1 MTGVLTTPIP
11 EAAPERE
18 SPVPRWRALLRRHR
32 VLAVLL
38 AAGAVLRLLTVLA
51 YSPAILY
58 FDSLRYL
65 DNFGVLR
72 PDGLNPIGYDL
83 ILSVLLAVADLRFV
97 VIVHHLVGL
106 AMGVAIYTLLLRHG
120 ARRWLAA
127 AATAP
132 MLLDAYQV
140 QIEQNIMSDVWF
152 QALLLGI
159 VVVLTWRGQ
168 PSPRHAAVAGLLIGV
183 AVVVRLVGL
192 TMLVPAI
199 AYLIV
204 AGSRWDSSA
213 GRRRI
218 GLRAGAMT
226 AGFVVVMASYAGYY
240 RAASGHWGMT
250 GAAGGVVVYGRAA
263 TIADCTQIPLGSW
276 ERLICPREPREAR
289 EGVDWYAHSDQTP
302 PNVVNLPVGKA
313 MGQVQSDL
321 AWQVFANQPVDLG
334 GAIALDFLKGFRP
347 VRTDAEGDVPVD
359 RWHFQTSYPYF
370 VNEMIVRAEALQ
382 HGDVPIRV
390 NEPLARFLRGY
401 QLSVGYTPGP
411 LLGLALLVGV
421 AGGLGLGRA
430 RRSGIRAASLLTSG
444 MGVTALATAAAF
456 EFSWRYQLP
465 GLVLLPMAGVLGIT
479 AFTGPLRRP
488 GPRLRLRPPLP
499 PYPDE
504 VDTASVRAF
513 VREQGDVRFAP
524 VVVVI
529 AAYNEEDGIGAVL
542 DTVPPSCCGLPVE
555 TLVVVDGSTDS
566 TAEVARHRG
575 ARVCE
580 ATTNRGQGAALRL
593 GYALARQGGARYV
606 VTTDADGQYD
616 IDELPL
622 LLRPLIDDE
631 ADFVTGSRVL
641 GRQETADPVRHL
653 GVHVFARLASLLTRR
668 PLTDTSFGFRSLRA
682 EVTGAVTLAQAQY
695 QASELL
701 VGVIAHGY
709 RVLEQPMTIRARS
722 AGESKKGNNLV
733 YGMRYARVLVSTW
746 WRERS
751 SRRAAAPNTS
761 QSSSTN
767 LTTKSRT

>member
-1 MTGVLTTPIP
+1 MTGVLTAPVP
-11 EAAPERE
+11 EAAPDPE

-65 DNFGVLR
+65 DNLDALR
-72 PDGLNPIGYDL
+72 PDGLNPIGYEL
-83 ILSVLLAVADLRFV
+83 ILSALLAVGDLRFV
-97 VIVHHLVGL
+97 VIVQHLLGL
-106 AMGVAIYTLLLRHG
+106 AMAVAIYALLLRHG

-168 PSPRHAAVAGLLIGV
+168 PSPRHAAIAGLLIGV
-183 AVVVRLVGL
+183 AVVVRLVGI

-204 AGSRWDSSA
+204 AGSRWDSRE
-213 GRRRI
+213 GWHRI
-218 GLRAGAMT
+218 GLRAAAMT
-226 AGFVVVMASYAGYY
+226 AGFVVVVASYAGYY
-240 RAASGHWGMT
+240 RAVSGHWGLT
-250 GAAGGVVVYGRAA
+250 GAAGGAVMYGRAA
-263 TIADCTQIPLGSW
+263 TIADCTQIPPGSW
-276 ERLICPREPREAR
+276 ERLICPREPRDAR
-289 EGVDWYAHSDQTP
+289 EGVDWYVHSGDTP
-302 PNVVNLPVGKA
+302 ANTINLPASEA
-313 MGQVQSDL
+313 MGQVQRDL
-321 AWQVFANQPVDLG
+321 ASQVFANQPVDLA
-334 GAIALDFLKGFRP
+334 GAIAVDFLKGFRP
-347 VRTDAEGDVPVD
+347 TRIDAEDDVPVD
-359 RWHFQTSYPYF
+359 RWHFRTSYPYF
-370 VNEMIVRAEALQ
+370 LNEMVVRAEALQ
-382 HGDVPIRV
+382 HGDVPLEV
-390 NEPLARFLRGY
+390 NEPLAQFLRGY
-401 QLSVGYTPGP
+401 QLSVGYAPGP
-411 LLGLALLVGV
+411 LLGVALL
-421 AGGLGLGRA
+421 AGAASGLGLGQA
-430 RRSGIRAASLLTSG
+430 RRSGIRAASLLASG
-444 MGVTALATAAAF
+444 MGATVLITAAAF
-456 EFSWRYQLP
+456 EFSWRYQMP
-465 GLVLLPMAGVLGIT
+465 GLVLLPMAGVLGVT
-479 AFTGPLRRP
+479 ACTGPLRRP
-488 GPRLRLRPPLP
+488 GPRLKLRPPLP

-513 VREQGDVRFAP
+513 VREEGDVRFAP

-529 AAYNEEDGIGAVL
+529 AAYDEEDGIGGVL
-542 DTVPPSCCGLPVE
+542 DTVPSSCCGLPVD
-555 TLVVVDGSTDS
+555 TLVVVDGSTDG
-566 TAEVARHRG
+566 TAEVARSRG

-580 ATTNRGQGAALRL
+580 AVTNRGQGAALRL

-641 GRQETADPVRHL
+641 GRQETTDPVRHL
-653 GVHVFARLASLLTRR
+653 GVHVFARLASLLTRCT
-668 PLTDTSFGFRSLRA
+668 LTDTSFGFRSLRA
-682 EVTGAVTLAQAQY
+682 EITGVVTLAQAQY

-701 VGVIAHGY
+701 VGVISHGY
-709 RVLEQPMTIRARS
+709 RVLEQPMTIRVRS
-722 AGESKKGNNLV
+722 AGETKKGNNLV
-733 YGMRYARVLVSTW
+733 YGMRYARVLVGTW

-751 SRRAAAPNTS
+751 SRRVAAPNTS
-761 QSSSTN
+761 RSSSTN
-767 LTTKSRT
+767 LTTKSSR

>member
-1 MTGVLTTPIP
+1 MTGVLTPSLP
-11 EAAPERE
+11 EVAPDRDARA
-18 SPVPRWRALLRRHR
+18 PRWRVLLRRHR

-58 FDSLRYL
+58 IDSLRYL
-65 DNFGVLR
+65 DNLETLR
-72 PDGLNPIGYDL
+72 PDDLNPIGYDL
-83 ILSVLLAVADLRFV
+83 ILSALLAVGDLRFV
-97 VIVHHLVGL
+97 AIVQHLLGL
-106 AMGVAIYTLLLRHG
+106 TIAVTIYALLLRHG
-120 ARRWLAA
+120 ARRGLAA

-168 PSPRHAAVAGLLIGV
+168 PSPRHAAIAGLLIGV
-183 AVVVRLVGL
+183 AVVLRLVGI
-192 TMLVPAI
+192 TMLVPAL
-199 AYLIV
+199 AYLVV
-204 AGSRWDSSA
+204 AGSRWGSRE
-213 GRRRI
+213 GWRRI
-218 GLRAGAMT
+218 GLRAAAMT
-226 AGFVVVMASYAGYY
+226 AGFVVVMGSYAGYY
-240 RAASGHWGMT
+240 RIVTGYWGLT
-250 GAAGGVVVYGRAA
+250 GAAGGGVVYGRAA
-263 TIADCTQIPLGSW
+263 VIADCTQIPMGSW
-276 ERLICPREPREAR
+276 ERLICPREPRDAR
-289 EGVDWYAHSDQTP
+289 EGVDWYTHFYQAP
-302 PNVVNLPVGKA
+302 PKTIRLPA
-313 MGQVQSDL
+313 SESMGRVQSDL
-321 AWQVFANQPVDLG
+321 AWQVFANQPVDLA
-334 GAIALDFLKGFRP
+334 GAIAIDFLKGFRP

-359 RWHFQTSYPYF
+359 RWHFGTSYPYPF
-370 VNEMIVRAEALQ
+370 NEMMVRAEALQ
-382 HGDVPIRV
+382 HGDVPTGV

-401 QLSVGYTPGP
+401 QFSVGYTPGP
-411 LLGLALLVGV
+411 LLGLALIAGA

-430 RRSGIRAASLLTSG
+430 RRSGIRAASLLAAG
-444 MGVTALATAAAF
+444 MGATVLITAAAF

-465 GLVLLPMAGVLGIT
+465 GLVLLPVAGVLGIT

-488 GPRLRLRPPLP
+488 GPRLKLRPPLD

-504 VDTASVRAF
+504 VDTASVGVFTEA
-513 VREQGDVRFAP
+513 EGEVRFAP

-529 AAYNEEDGIGAVL
+529 AAYNEEDGIGGVL
-542 DTVPPSCCGLPVE
+542 DTVPSSCCGLPVD
-555 TLVVVDGSTDS
+555 TLVVVDGCTDS

-580 ATTNRGQGAALRL
+580 AATNRGQGAALRL
-593 GYALARQGGARYV
+593 GYALARQGGARYI

-641 GRQETADPVRHL
+641 GRQETTDPVRHL

-668 PLTDTSFGFRSLRA
+668 ALTDTSFGFRSLRA
-682 EVTGAVTLAQAQY
+682 EITGAVTLAQAQY

-709 RVLEQPMTIRARS
+709 RVLEQPMTMRARS

-733 YGMRYARVLVSTW
+733 YGMRYARVLVGTW

-761 QSSSTN
+761 RSSSTN

>member
-1 MTGVLTTPIP
+1 MTGVLTAPVP
-11 EAAPERE
+11 EAAPDPE

-65 DNFGVLR
+65 DNLDALR
-72 PDGLNPIGYDL
+72 PDGLNPIGYEL
-83 ILSVLLAVADLRFV
+83 ILSALLAVGDLRFV
-97 VIVHHLVGL
+97 VIVQHLLGL
-106 AMGVAIYTLLLRHG
+106 AMAVAIYALLLRHG

-183 AVVVRLVGL
+183 AVVVRLVGI

-204 AGSRWDSSA
+204 AGSRWGSRE
-213 GRRRI
+213 GWHRI
-218 GLRAGAMT
+218 GLRAAAMT
-226 AGFVVVMASYAGYY
+226 AGFVVVLASYAGYY
-240 RAASGHWGMT
+240 RVATGHWGLT
-250 GAAGGVVVYGRAA
+250 GTVGGGVLYGRAA
-263 TIADCTQIPLGSW
+263 VIADCTQIPMGSW
-276 ERLICPREPREAR
+276 ERLICPREPRDAR
-289 EGVDWYAHSDQTP
+289 EGVDWYTHSFQAP
-302 PNVVNLPVGKA
+302 PKTINLPAGEG

-321 AWQVFANQPVDLG
+321 AWQVFANEPVDLAA
-334 GAIALDFLKGFRP
+334 AIAVDFLKGFRP
-347 VRTDAEGDVPVD
+347 ARTDTEGDVPGD
-359 RWHFQTSYPYF
+359 RWHFRTSYPYF
-370 VNEMIVRAEALQ
+370 LNEMVVRAEALQ
-382 HGDVPIRV
+382 HGDVPLEV

-401 QLSVGYTPGP
+401 QLSLGYAPGP
-411 LLGLALLVGV
+411 LLGVALLASA

-430 RRSGIRAASLLTSG
+430 RHSGIRASSLLASG
-444 MGVTALATAAAF
+444 LAATVLLTAAAF

-488 GPRLRLRPPLP
+488 GPRLKLRPPLP

-513 VREQGDVRFAP
+513 VREQGEPRFAP

-542 DTVPPSCCGLPVE
+542 DAVPASCCGLPVD
-555 TLVVVDGSTDS
+555 TLVVVDGCTDG
-566 TAEVARHRG
+566 TAEVARRHG
-575 ARVCE
+575 AEVCE
-580 ATTNRGQGAALRL
+580 AVTNRGQGAALRL

-606 VTTDADGQYD
+606 LTTDADGQYD
-616 IDELPL
+616 TDEMELLLAPL
-622 LLRPLIDDE
+622 LADE

-641 GRQETADPVRHL
+641 GRQETTDPVRHL
-653 GVHVFARLASLLTRR
+653 GVRVFAALASVLTGRR
-668 PLTDTSFGFRSLRA
+668 LTDTSFGFRAMKA
-682 EVTGAVTLAQAQY
+682 EVTAAVTLEQAQY

-701 VGVIAHGY
+701 VSVLVGGY
-709 RVLEQPMTIRARS
+709 RVVEQPMTMLARA
-722 AGESKKGNNLV
+722 AGETKKGNNLV
-733 YGMRYARVLVSTW
+733 YGMRYARVMVGTW

-751 SRRAAAPNTS
+751 SRRVASPNTS
-761 QSSSTN
+761 RSSSTN

>member
-1 MTGVLTTPIP
+1 MTGVLTAPIP
-11 EAAPERE
+11 EAAPDRKFR
-18 SPVPRWRALLRRHR
+18 VPRWRALLRRHR
-32 VLAVLL
+32 VLAALL
-38 AAGAVLRLLTVLA
+38 AAGAVLRLLTALA

-65 DNFGVLR
+65 DNLETLR
-72 PDGLNPIGYDL
+72 PDGLNPIGYEL
-83 ILSVLLAVADLRFV
+83 ILSALLAVADLRFV
-97 VIVHHLVGL
+97 VIVQHLLGL
-106 AMGVAIYTLLLRHG
+106 AMAVAIYALLLRHG

-168 PSPRHAAVAGLLIGV
+168 PSPRHAAIAGLLVGV
-183 AVVVRLVGL
+183 AVLVRMVGITL
-192 TMLVPAI
+192 LVPAI

-204 AGSRWDSSA
+204 AGSRWDSRE
-213 GRRRI
+213 GWRRI
-218 GLRAGAMT
+218 GLRAAAMT

-240 RAASGHWGMT
+240 RAASGQWGLT
-250 GAAGGVVVYGRAA
+250 GAAGGAVTYGRAA
-263 TIADCTQIPLGSW
+263 AIADCTQIPLGSW
-276 ERLICPREPREAR
+276 ERLICPREPRDAR
-289 EGVDWYAHSDQTP
+289 EGVDWYIHSGDAPAKTI
-302 PNVVNLPVGKA
+302 NLPASEA
-313 MGQVQSDL
+313 MGQVQGDL
-321 AWQVFANQPVDLG
+321 AWQVFANQPVDLA
-334 GAIALDFLKGFRP
+334 GAIAVDFLKGFRP
-347 VRTDAEGDVPVD
+347 VRTDAEDDVPVD
-359 RWHFQTSYPYF
+359 RWHFGTSYPYF
-370 VNEMIVRAEALQ
+370 LNEMAVRAEALQ
-382 HGDVPIRV
+382 HGDVPLEV

-411 LLGLALLVGV
+411 LLGLALLAGA

-430 RRSGIRAASLLTSG
+430 RRSGIRAASLLASG
-444 MGVTALATAAAF
+444 MGATVLVTAAAF

-465 GLVLLPMAGVLGIT
+465 GLVLLPMAGVLGVT

-488 GPRLRLRPPLP
+488 GPRLKLRPPLP

-504 VDTASVRAF
+504 VDVASVRAF
-513 VREQGDVRFAP
+513 VRKEGDVRFAP

-529 AAYNEEDGIGAVL
+529 AAYNEEDGIGEVL
-542 DTVPPSCCGLPVE
+542 DAVPSSCCGLPVD
-555 TLVVVDGSTDS
+555 TLVVVDGSTDG
-566 TAEVARHRG
+566 TAEVARSRG

-580 ATTNRGQGAALRL
+580 AAANRGQGAALRL
-593 GYALARQGGARYV
+593 GYALARRGGARYV

-622 LLRPLIDDE
+622 LLRPLIHDE

-668 PLTDTSFGFRSLRA
+668 ALTDTSFGFRAMRA
-682 EVTGAVTLAQAQY
+682 EVTATVTLAQAQY

-701 VGVIAHGY
+701 VGVISHGY

-722 AGESKKGNNLV
+722 AGETKKGNNFV
-733 YGMRYARVLVSTW
+733 YGMRYARVLVGTW

-751 SRRAAAPNTS
+751 SRRVTAPNTS
-761 QSSSTN
+761 RSSSTN
-767 LTTKSRT
+767 LTTKSSR